1 MYPYVAL
8 VICSGQRKRAR
19 STVLVFQNP
28 ASNMLSLVQVLDHLV
43 GFSSFVGMDRPRWLH
58 TKGMILAQVEPVQNP
73 IILAQT
79 WCQVGLA
86 ANASAVFGLL
96 KGKDFLDISVRQEG
110 VMVVSQSSQFLAIGG
125 PDRPQDRGT
134 KPAQVGSLKSRRI
147 LMCRV
152 KPSFSSMP
160 DRLKQQFCSR
170 DNSIVIPEVRNL

>member
-1 MYPYVAL
+1 
-8 VICSGQRKRAR
+8 
-19 STVLVFQNP
+19 
-28 ASNMLSLVQVLDHLV
+28 MLSLVQVLDHLA

-58 TKGMILAQVEPVQNP
+58 TNRMILALAQVEPAQNP

-96 KGKDFLDISVRQEG
+96 KGEDFLDISVRQEG
-110 VMVVSQSSQFLAIGG
+110 VMLVSQSSQFLAIGG

-160 DRLKQQFCSR
+160 DRLKQQFCR
-170 DNSIVIPEVRNL
+170 DNSIVIPEVQNL